1 MKTKRIVALALAGAL
16 ALGAVTPA
24 FAEEGKKAE
33 SIAKKYNT
41 TEEYTKVF
49 HAQRMT
55 VEKLQ
60 KEEAELLAKVV
71 DDGKTE
77 NLFTADRDAKVE
89 VLKAEKVVA
98 DDEEDIQKKA
108 DEIADKKKEQVENE
122 NAIGALKRQLN
133 KIPNNP
139 DKEFLDSAKL
149 YKEKLQQIVPNAVK
163 ATEKTADSIW
173 AKLTQEEKNKV
184 ANKYAKGVADFNKAK
199 WSDVDKLKVL
209 NDYLKEKTEAAKLA
223 NKTYVAVNEAYKLFR
238 KTNGFKALSDNG
250 QKLNGEMI
258 VLEQQK
264 AELEN
269 TLKLDKHLLD
279 NAKAEAASANLE
291 FGKAKKAYEDKR
303 QERVAQENIL
313 DDLEKIGETLT
324 VEQVEGVT
332 NPAIVELGQKDKT
345 AFVVFYMLTH
355 QNHKISVE
363 TLKQLGLDESILKSY
378 NDLLGDETDPKPG
391 KSEESSQ
398 EEESKKPDESKPNEE
413 KPDASEDKPAP
424 IVPGKE
430 DKPATDK
437 KDNKKDNKKATKKSN
452 KAPKTGDIAVLAY
465 AGTAVLAA
473 GAYVASKKRK

>member
-41 TEEYTKVF
+41 TEEYTKVSQ
-49 HAQRMT
+49 AQRMT

-60 KEEAELLAKVV
+60 KEEAELKAKS
-71 DDGKTE
+71 E
-77 NLFTADRDAKVE
+77 E
-89 VLKAEKVVA
+89 KAEVDKQAKLKVMDAEKTVS
-98 DDEEDIQKKA
+98 DVEEAIQKKA
-108 DEIADKKKEQVENE
+108 VEIVAKKKEQTTNE
-122 NAIGALKRQLN
+122 NNIGALKRKLVE
-133 KIPNNP
+133 IPNNP
-139 DKEFLDSAKL
+139 DGDFLDSSDAYSKKIAQL
-149 YKEKLQQIVPNAVK
+149 KSKITLTAEEKEKALKDALAEKQKTDKSATKLDDKEEANALKKALVVKQNDDPVVK
-163 ATEKTADSIW
+163 AVTTAKSYYEKGW
-173 AKLTQEEKNKV
+173 RQGK
-184 ANKYAKGVADFNKAK
+184 
-199 WSDVDKLKVL
+199 DKLDSFVELTKNAQDLVHDL
-209 NDYLKEKTEAAKLA
+209 E
-223 NKTYVAVNEAYKLFR
+223 
-238 KTNGFKALSDNG
+238 
-250 QKLNGEMI
+250 
-258 VLEQQK
+258 VLEQEK
-264 AELEN
+264 EKLEN

-279 NAKAEAASANLE
+279 NAKAAAATANLE
-291 FGKAKKAYEDKR
+291 YGKAKKAYEDKI
-303 QERVAQENIL
+303 QERIAQENIL
-313 DDLEKIGETLT
+313 DDLQKIGQTLT

-345 AFVVFYMLTH
+345 AFIVFYLLTH
-355 QNHKISVE
+355 QNHKISAE

>member
-49 HAQRMT
+49 DAQRKT

-60 KEEAELLAKVV
+60 KEEAELKTKSEEKAAEDKQAKLDVM
-71 DDGKTE
+71 D
-77 NLFTADRDAKVE
+77 
-89 VLKAEKVVA
+89 AEKTVS
-98 DDEEDIQKKA
+98 DDEEFIQGKVEKIVA
-108 DEIADKKKEQVENE
+108 KKKEQTKN
-122 NAIGALKRQLN
+122 NNNIGALKRRLVE
-133 KIPNNP
+133 IPFNP
-139 DKEFLDSAKL
+139 DKDFLDSSEAYTKKIGQL
-149 YKEKLQQIVPNAVK
+149 MSKINLTKDEEKDAIEK
-163 ATEKTADSIW
+163 ATKAEQDKHGAD
-173 AKLTQEEKNKV
+173 AKLTDEQKKDAVDAARENKKHEDPVVKAVTTAKEYYEKGWGDGSSENKLDSFV
-184 ANKYAKGVADFNKAK
+184 QLTKNAEQLVHD
-199 WSDVDKLKVL
+199 L
-209 NDYLKEKTEAAKLA
+209 E
-223 NKTYVAVNEAYKLFR
+223 
-238 KTNGFKALSDNG
+238 
-250 QKLNGEMI
+250 
-258 VLEQQK
+258 VLEQEK
-264 AELEN
+264 AKLEN

-279 NAKAEAASANLE
+279 NAKAAAATANLE
-291 FGKAKKAYEDKR
+291 YGKAKKAYEDKI
-303 QERVAQENIL
+303 QETDAQENIL
-313 DDLEKIGETLT
+313 DDLQKIGQTLT

-345 AFVVFYMLTH
+345 AYIVFYLLTH
-355 QNHKISVE
+355 QNHKISAE
-363 TLKQLGLDESILKSY
+363 TLKQLGLNKSILKSY

-391 KSEESSQ
+391 KSEDSSK
-398 EEESKKPDESKPNEE
+398 EEESKKPEESKPNEE
-413 KPDASEDKPAP
+413 KPDASEEKPAP

-437 KDNKKDNKKATKKSN
+437 KDNKKDNKKAAKKSN